1 MKKSLLFMQLA
12 WLQSIVA
19 LLGSL
24 YYSDVLEF
32 TPCVLCWYQR
42 IAMYPQVLILGIA
55 AFKEDVHAL
64 RYTIPLTII
73 GLLISLYHNA
83 LYYHL
88 IPSSITPCKSG
99 VSCTTT
105 QVSYL
110 GFITIPLM
118 ALVAFVVVLICSVL
132 ALKGGSKKV
141 ISL

>member
-1 MKKSLLFMQLA
+1 MKKSLLFLQLA
-12 WLQSIVA
+12 WLQTIVA

-24 YYSDVLEF
+24 YYSEMLEF

-55 AFKEDVHAL
+55 AFKEDFYAL
-64 RYTIPLTII
+64 RYTTPLTVV
-73 GLLISLYHNA
+73 GLLIALYHNA

-88 IPSSITPCKSG
+88 IPASITPCKSG

-118 ALVAFVVVLICSVL
+118 ALVAFVVVLICSLL
-132 ALKGGSKKV
+132 ALKGGGKKV
-141 ISL
+141 TSS